1 MDHRVIV
8 TTHTNVP
15 STDSIR
21 KNLDLFMKEVFTL
34 RWIRK
39 RNRSIGR
46 KREDRWEIYVTFN
59 TFNSS
64 YFPHLLSSSLHIRKK
79 WIDSLDDSLENRGE
93 KREGRGKERKN
104 YASIRENIVS
114 SFHRGFFRRFKSRPA
129 AGDWFRVVTLGDWRR
144 GASGAGR
151 RASRP
156 TYIDARATNPGRRL
170 NPGPLLLAPARATLF
185 LPSFHRIVRRP
196 SIIPLS
202 AIPDNAF
209 R

>member
-1 MDHRVIV
+1 
-8 TTHTNVP
+8 
-15 STDSIR
+15 
-21 KNLDLFMKEVFTL
+21 MKEVFTL

-46 KREDRWEIYVTFN
+46 KREDRREIYVTFN

-79 WIDSLDDSLENRGE
+79 WIDSLDDDSLENRGE

-104 YASIRENIVS
+104 YASIRENIVF
-114 SFHRGFFRRFKSRPA
+114 SFHRGFEGLNRGQLRAIDKVSSGDARRLATRRKWCGSTSEPA
-129 AGDWFRVVTLGDWRR
+129 HVH
-144 GASGAGR
+144 R
-151 RASRP
+151 RARHESWPPTESRTASP
-156 TYIDARATNPGRRL
+156 RASSRH
-170 NPGPLLLAPARATLF
+170 A
-185 LPSFHRIVRRP
+185 LPSSFHRIVRRP